1 MFWNFAYAFL
11 WALEMFEGDWGPS
24 KVLHVCRH
32 RREAGFN
39 SFLKQHTKVNTKHKL
54 LSVSVDMLR
63 HGNVSPWVSD
73 FVLSHYDRWVTG
85 FTHACTWEDDSLT
98 LILIFFFKQHT
109 KENTKYKLLSVCYVE
124 MLSAHQMSDW
134 VCLCT
139 ETICACSNMGAWTF

>member
-54 LSVSVDMLR
+54 LSVSYVDMLGHVNMR
-63 HGNVSPWVSD
+63 RRVS
-73 FVLSHYDRWVTG
+73 
-85 FTHACTWEDDSLT
+85 
-98 LILIFFFKQHT
+98 
-109 KENTKYKLLSVCYVE
+109 
-124 MLSAHQMSDW
+124 
-134 VCLCT
+134 
-139 ETICACSNMGAWTF
+139 